1 MIRQSL
7 IVSEEEK
14 KKKNLL
20 TRSANRFPVI
30 FARTNRFKNSFI
42 CYGVANYQWHWL
54 VFYCVIVWLF
64 TVRMYMYCNPAFGCH
79 IPINFIIIIK
89 CTNQSGTALL
99 AAWIIRYGWQLVDE
113 DELTWNKVA
122 WNWFNCLTRIITAI
136 LILNYRLVVF
146 FYSKVCRHIWLKP
159 RLCQINRVDHPKTFI
174 ECNHSFTQC
183 NQIWLHWVKLGGRV
197 VRIMDLRS
205 TGRRFESWPPI
216 VKCNPGKLLTHVP
229 QSPSSIIWYQLTGGD
244 ALRLGR

>member
-1 MIRQSL
+1 MSYCGT
-7 IVSEEEK
+7 K
-14 KKKNLL
+14 LL
-20 TRSANRFPVI
+20 GI
-30 FARTNRFKNSFI
+30 
-42 CYGVANYQWHWL
+42 G
-54 VFYCVIVWLF
+54 
-64 TVRMYMYCNPAFGCH
+64 
-79 IPINFIIIIK
+79 
-89 CTNQSGTALL
+89 
-99 AAWIIRYGWQLVDE
+99 
-113 DELTWNKVA
+113 
-122 WNWFNCLTRIITAI
+122 LTRIITAI

-146 FYSKVCRHIWLKP
+146 FYSKVCRRIWLKP
-159 RLCQINRVDHPKTFI
+159 RLCQINRVDPKTFI

-183 NQIWLHWVKLGGRV
+183 NQIWLHWVKLGGLV